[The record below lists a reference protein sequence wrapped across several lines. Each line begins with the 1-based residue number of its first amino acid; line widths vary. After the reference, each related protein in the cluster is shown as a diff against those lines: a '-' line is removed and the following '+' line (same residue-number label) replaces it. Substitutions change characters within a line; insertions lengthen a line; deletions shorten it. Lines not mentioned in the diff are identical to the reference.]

1 MKNASICF
9 SEAQQAW
16 SLWNQ
21 VPYAT
26 RYELMLAAANTLP
39 LSNLKVPLE
48 FHHKYCA
55 ELLSE
60 PVLMPGPTG
69 ETNELYTA
77 GRGVSLIIAD
87 SRVDVPVSKAFYA
100 QLCVSLMAGNCV
112 VLCVQDS
119 DLAEQVL
126 ELIECLAL
134 PVGVLS
140 LVEYDQYVQLLQ
152 SDVRITTVLGD
163 DAFVKQ
169 VNRNLAQKSG
179 AIAPLIAEVELA
191 KMPVAQDPKLALRY
205 ITERTRT
212 INITA
217 VGGNATLLE
226 LGSAEY

>member
-26 RYELMLAAANTLP
+26 RYQLIMTAAKALP
-39 LSNLKVPLE
+39 LSHLKVPLE
-48 FHHKYCA
+48 FHHKHSS

-87 SRVDVPVSKAFYA
+87 SAVNMSVSKAFYA

-112 VLCVQDS
+112 VLCVQDNE
-119 DLAEQVL
+119 LAEQVQK
-126 ELIECLAL
+126 LIECLAL
-134 PVGVLS
+134 PSGVLS
-140 LVEYDQYVQLLQ
+140 LVEYDQYVQLIE
-152 SDVRITTVLGD
+152 SDVRITTVLGE
-163 DAFVKQ
+163 DAFVKE
-169 VNRNLAQKSG
+169 VNRHLARKTG
-179 AIAPLIAEVELA
+179 AIAPLIAEVELE
-191 KMPVAQDPKLALRY
+191 KMPVAQDPKLVLRY

-226 LGSAEY
+226 LGSAEH